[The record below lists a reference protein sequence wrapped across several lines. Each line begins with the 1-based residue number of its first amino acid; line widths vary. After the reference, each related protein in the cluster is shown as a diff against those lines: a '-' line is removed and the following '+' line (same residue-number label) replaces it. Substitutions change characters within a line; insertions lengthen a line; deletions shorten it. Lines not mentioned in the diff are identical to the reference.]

1 MIIKAILIFTLSL
14 TLAHA
19 DPEVASAPQA
29 YDGLGI
35 GGGPPARP
43 QNPDERPPIATDS
56 LGVGGNYPILTL
68 PNQGQVVT
76 DGVLCRESAT
86 VWKPLRHNRE
96 ELGRWPIEANAGC
109 LEPLKEFS
117 RKLSFARAPLA
128 LSFASFVDGLE
139 KHLSTGALRWK
150 SCTSGCAA
158 KNAVPNSCI
167 EATPLL
173 QRTVQFPS
181 GTEQFVLN
189 KSLWD
194 EVSSKQPLVCAAT
207 VVDLWLSTH
216 VADHSKRSQMV
227 NDFFS
232 AKFHANSEARP
243 ECFDPTAATRPFEAF
258 EGQIQNILL
267 RIPSSLD

>member
-14 TLAHA
+14 LTVQAQETA
-19 DPEVASAPQA
+19 RAPHA
-29 YDGLGI
+29 YDGLGA

-43 QNPDERPPIATDS
+43 LNPDIRPPIASDS
-56 LGVGGNYPILTL
+56 LNVGGNYPILNL
-68 PNQGQVVT
+68 PTEGQVVT
-76 DGVLCRESAT
+76 DGLLCRESAT
-86 VWKPLRHNRE
+86 VWKPLLHTRE
-96 ELGRWPIEANAGC
+96 ELERWPTDENAGC
-109 LEPLKEFS
+109 LGPLKEFS

-139 KHLSTGALRWK
+139 KHLSSGALRWK
-150 SCTSGCAA
+150 SCTSGCAP
-158 KNAVPNSCI
+158 KNSVPRTCI
-167 EATPLL
+167 EATPLI

-189 KSLWD
+189 RSVWN
-194 EVSSKQPLVCAAT
+194 EVSVKQPLVCAAT

-216 VADHSKRSQMV
+216 VSDKAKRVQMV

-232 AKFHANSEARP
+232 ARFHANSEARP
-243 ECFDPTAATRPFEAF
+243 ECFDPTAATRPFDAF

-267 RIPSSLD
+267 QIPSSHN